1 MITKNSKNMSNSND
15 HQIEELEVT
24 ATEEELKGVYSNL
37 ARVTYT
43 KNEFVLGFVFNIGRE
58 AHLVSRVIVT
68 PEHMKQINKVIS
80 DSLNEY
86 EQKYGK

>member
-1 MITKNSKNMSNSND
+1 MSKSD
-15 HQIEELEVT
+15 EQQFEELEVT
-24 ATEEELKGVYSNL
+24 ATEEDLKGVYSNL

-43 KNEFVLGFVFNIGRE
+43 KNEFVLGFVFNIGSE

-80 DSLNEY
+80 DSLEEY
-86 EQKYGK
+86 EEKFEN

>member
-1 MITKNSKNMSNSND
+1 MNKSDS
-15 HQIEELEVT
+15 HQFEELEVT

-43 KNEFVLGFVFNIGRE
+43 KNEFVLGFVFNIGKE

-68 PEHMKQINKVIS
+68 PEHMRQINKVIS
-80 DSLNEY
+80 DSLE
-86 EQKYGK
+86 EHEEKFGK

>member
-1 MITKNSKNMSNSND
+1 MTKTND
-15 HQIEELEVT
+15 QHTEDLEVT
-24 ATEEELKGVYSNL
+24 AMEEDLKGVYSNL

-43 KNEFVLGFVFNIGRE
+43 KNEFVLGFVFNMGKE

-80 DSLNEY
+80 DSLEEY
-86 EQKYGK
+86 EEKYEE

>member
-1 MITKNSKNMSNSND
+1 MTKPDNQQFK
-15 HQIEELEVT
+15 ELEVT
-24 ATEEELKGVYSNL
+24 ATEEDLKGVYANL

-43 KNEFVLGFVFNIGRE
+43 KNEFILGFVFNIGSE

-80 DSLNEY
+80 DSLEEY
-86 EQKYGK
+86 EEQFG

>member
-1 MITKNSKNMSNSND
+1 MSNSND

-43 KNEFVLGFVFNIGRE
+43 KNEFVVGFVFNIGRE

-80 DSLNEY
+80 DSLEEY
-86 EQKYGK
+86 EEKFGK

>member
-1 MITKNSKNMSNSND
+1 MSNSND

-43 KNEFVLGFVFNIGRE
+43 KNEFVVGFVFNIGRE

-80 DSLNEY
+80 DSLEEY
-86 EQKYGK
+86 EKKFGK

>member
-1 MITKNSKNMSNSND
+1 MTKTND
-15 HQIEELEVT
+15 QQTEDLEVT
-24 ATEEELKGVYSNL
+24 AMEEDLKGVYSNL

-43 KNEFVLGFVFNIGRE
+43 KNEFVLGFVFNMGKE

-80 DSLNEY
+80 DSLEEY
-86 EQKYGK
+86 EEKYEE